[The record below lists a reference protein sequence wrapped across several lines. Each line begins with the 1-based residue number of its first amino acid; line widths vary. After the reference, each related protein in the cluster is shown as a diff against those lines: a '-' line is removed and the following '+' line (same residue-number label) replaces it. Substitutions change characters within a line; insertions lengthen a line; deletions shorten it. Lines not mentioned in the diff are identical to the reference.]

1 MITKGAKMLKEMFTN
16 LIGNAI
22 VQAGRAIKLKN
33 LEMFGNAK
41 FGITPEQFVV
51 LSMLNESSLLHQN
64 KLCEI
69 LYKDKANMAR
79 ILSILEEKGLIEKI
93 QKVENRKQVN
103 KIQITEAGKTLR
115 DKIIPM
121 MKASREQY
129 LQDISEDDMYVCIKV
144 LNKIQEN
151 LAKRK

>member
-1 MITKGAKMLKEMFTN
+1 MLKEIFTN

-33 LEMFGNAK
+33 LEMFGKSK

-51 LSMLNESSLLHQN
+51 LSMLNEDSLLHQN
-64 KLCEI
+64 KLCEL

-103 KIQITEAGKTLR
+103 KIQITESGKNLR
-115 DKIIPM
+115 DKIIPF
-121 MKASREQY
+121 MKTSREQY
-129 LQDISEDDMYVCIKV
+129 LQDISEDEMYTCIKV